1 MCSAETVS
9 LGAAES
15 DMRSENLYTVFL
27 TTGEHTFAVE
37 RWREGRALVHSG
49 LAFDELKGKR
59 LKVARGVTVP
69 SH

>member
-1 MCSAETVS
+1 
-9 LGAAES
+9 
-15 DMRSENLYTVFL
+15 MRSENLYTVFL